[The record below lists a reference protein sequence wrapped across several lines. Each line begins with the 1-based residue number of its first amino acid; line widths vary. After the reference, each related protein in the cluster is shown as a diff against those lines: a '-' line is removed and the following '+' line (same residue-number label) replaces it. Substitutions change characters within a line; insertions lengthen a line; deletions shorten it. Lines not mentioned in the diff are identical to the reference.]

1 MKSALEIALEKTKN
15 IQPQDDPN
23 ALSDEAK
30 KELRDLNREYDAR
43 IAEVEIR
50 LSSKIREMQGRYS
63 QQELQGVLPELVEQ
77 FKAEKDRIN
86 AERKE
91 KTDDLINRDAAN
103 RLKQ

>member
-103 RLKQ
+103 RPKQ